1 MPISRSPSPRSA
13 FLAAAALLL
22 GFSAPAHAQTL
33 VSNTGQTTHG
43 HTACVL
49 GSEPTE
55 LDCAQGFTT
64 GQNSRGYDLASIQLD
79 TQGAPGSGTLTVT
92 VREDNGSGHPS
103 NAVLYILTNPSNVG
117 TGVQTFAAPGGARL
131 NRNTQYFVHMTFDG
145 SGTRPRWNLTAND
158 NEDSGK
164 ARGWSIGNHRYT
176 RRSDG
181 TGGWEG
187 DGGVYSTSIQIRVKG
202 NTLAPAA
209 PENLSATPGET
220 EVTLTWA
227 DPGNNTITKYQYRR
241 KTGAGAYGNW
251 TDISGSGASTDSYTV
266 IGLTNGTEYTFAV
279 RAKNVGGNGAAATLT
294 AETLPAAPT
303 NLWPDPGH
311 GEVTLSWT
319 VPNDDT
325 ILRYQYRHKI
335 VTGTYGNWTN
345 IPNSDKDTTA
355 HTVTGLTNGTRYRF
369 ELRAVNSGSGP
380 ASTVAATPL
389 ARPAAPANLLAA
401 AGDGQVTLSWTN
413 PGNNTIWKY
422 QVSTDGG
429 GNFTDIGGSSWTTTT
444 YTVTGLSNG
453 TQYRLALRA
462 VNASGD
468 GAESTA
474 TATPLWAAPANLSA
488 TPGDRQVTL
497 IWTDPGDSTITKYQV
512 STDGGVT
519 FIDIGGSNSATT
531 ANTVTHLSGAPAT
544 RLSNGTTYTLALR
557 AANASAHGAASS
569 ATTRPLWPAP
579 TNLAADPGDGEAI
592 LQWDTGDALITD
604 YRVHWQ
610 ATSSGAT
617 PEISNVT
624 AGLGDTTTATIEDLT
639 NGTEY
644 TFTVQA
650 VDKSGSPA
658 VITGLPSNATATPA
672 PVPDGPANLSVT
684 ARSQEVG
691 LTWDGSADST
701 ITKYQVSTDSGTNF
715 ADIEGS
721 SAATTATTVT
731 SLTNGTAY
739 TLAVRAVN
747 DSGPGAAPRVT
758 ATPLWPAPTGLVAAP
773 NNGQVTLQ
781 WDRGVP
787 GITKYHVLT
796 EGPGN
801 DINTLVPA
809 GSGTKTTVTD
819 TGLTNGAEYTFTV
832 RAALGT
838 DPANATFTSVASTVT
853 ATPAAA
859 LPAKPTGLMPTAGD
873 GQVTLDWD
881 DPNDLTLTGY
891 DYSTD
896 GGMTSTSITGL
907 TEAPT
912 SYTITGLT
920 NDTEYTLALRADNA
934 SGKGPWSDNVTA
946 TPIAKPGA
954 PVNFKATRGSNGGEV
969 ALTWDDPDNDT
980 ITGYEYRKKRGNRAF
995 GGWVDIGGSDKDTTA
1010 HTVTGLSNGRQH
1022 TFELWAM
1029 NASGEGAADSDKATP
1044 LWPAPNLVATPDHGR
1059 VHLEWTGVP
1068 GAKDYILKTKGP
1080 SVDWTSLI
1088 GLSEPAEKVDDSI
1101 GLDPNNPLANGT
1113 EYTFTVWS
1121 TTAGGTQTSVK
1132 AIVKATPVAPPLPAA
1147 PTISSATP
1155 GDQQVALSWDD
1166 PDNITIT
1173 KYQVRWKVKDSD
1185 DSTYTPGVDI
1195 THPNPYATPPTPPT
1209 TYTAT
1214 GLTNGTTYTFEVRA
1228 GNGTGEGPAST
1239 VDAKPI
1245 AIPNAPEN
1253 LSAAPGDGQVALS
1266 WDKPSNDATIGSYTY
1281 EVSTDGGTTFAEIEG
1296 SSATTTAHTVMG
1308 LTNGTEYTL
1317 ALRAVNST
1325 GNGLV
1330 ATVNARP
1337 IAVPAAPTISSVTPG
1352 DGQVAL
1358 EWADPDDSSITM
1370 YQVRWKGKDSDDST
1384 YTAWANIDGSDADT
1398 TEHPVTDLTNGTE
1411 YTFALR
1417 AENASGVGAA
1427 ATATATM
1434 QPAAP
1439 TNFEAARGSG
1449 GGEVALRWENPN
1461 NDTITKYQVSTDGG
1475 TTFTDIPNSAH
1486 GQTNATEYTVTG
1498 LTNGTAYTLAV
1509 RAVNLTDNSAAS
1521 PDATAT
1527 PLWPAP
1533 ETVATPG
1540 DGQVKLTWENVH
1552 SDIANYA
1559 ISAIY
1564 TQTGSSYSNTLI
1576 KRGSGLNTTIVMVT
1590 STNNIDYTFTVQAAK
1605 ISGNVIV
1612 ITGREG
1618 SVDAKPVPVPAAP
1631 ANLEV
1636 VPANRQAV
1644 LTWDDP
1650 GDSTITKYQY
1660 RQAVGEGS
1668 TDFGDWSDIS
1678 GSSAATTTYT
1688 VTGLTNDTEYTF
1700 ELRAVNVSGDGAAS
1714 SVTAKPEAVPNAP
1727 ENLSARA
1734 GDGQVALEWDDPSD
1748 NTIPI
1753 TGYQVST
1760 DGGTTFIDIEGSDAA
1775 TTAHTVSVLSDGTDT
1790 PLTNGTQYTL
1800 AVRAVNTVGDGPAS
1814 TVTARPVLPVPVPAA
1829 PAISSVK
1836 PGNRQVALDWVNSND
1851 STITRYQISTDDGT
1865 TFTTI
1870 EGSSAATTTHTVIV
1884 LSDGSGTHLS
1894 NGTEYTFAVRA
1905 VNASGEGLASTANA
1919 TPFDN
1924 PLTGSDKRV
1933 STFEDTAY
1941 AFELADFGFSV
1952 TDAGDAQKHVKITW
1966 LPRPNEGTLS
1976 LRGTAIT
1983 SATPPQQVTLAALDD
1998 GKLTYTPPANVYGNA
2013 FASFGFR
2020 VNDGEDDSEPATMTI
2035 DVTPVNDAPTASD
2048 KTVSTFEDTAYAFAA
2063 AEFGFSDADA
2073 GDTLDHVKITAL
2085 PVDSNGN
2092 AQGALSLDGTEIT
2105 SITPP
2110 QQVTLAALDGGKL
2123 TYTPPADANGEAFA
2137 SFGFKV
2143 NDGEIDSASAYTMT
2157 IDVAPAND
2165 APTASDKTV
2174 STFED
2179 TAYTFAPAK
2188 FGFSDADAGD
2198 TLDHVKITALPVD
2211 SNGNAQG
2218 ALSLDGTEITSITP
2232 PQQVTLA
2239 ALDGG
2244 KLTYTPPADA
2254 NGEAFASFGF
2264 KVNDGEID
2272 SASAYTMTIDVTP
2285 MNDAPTA
2292 SDKTVSTF
2300 EDTAYAF
2307 AAAEFGFSDAD
2318 AGDTLDHVKI
2328 TALPVDTNG
2337 NAQGTLSLD
2346 GTEITSITPPQQ
2358 VTLAAL
2364 DGGKLIYTPPVDA
2377 DGEAFATTF
2386 SFKVNDGKVD
2396 SVSAYTMTI
2405 DVAPANDAP
2414 TASDKTVSTFEDT
2427 AYTFAPAEF
2436 GFSDADA
2443 GDTLDHVKITALPVD
2458 SNGNAQGA
2466 LSLDGTEITSITPPQ
2481 QVTLAALDGG
2491 KLTYTPPADANG
2503 EAFASFGFKV
2513 NDGEIDSASAYTM
2526 TIDVTPVN
2534 DAPTASDKT
2543 VSTFEDTAYAFAAAE
2558 FGFSDADAG
2567 DTLDHVKITALP
2579 VDTNGNAQGTL
2590 SLDGTEI
2597 TSITP
2602 PQQVTLAALDG
2613 GKLIY
2618 TPPVDADG
2626 EAFATTFS
2634 FKVNDGKVDS
2644 VSAYT
2649 MTIDVAPANDAPTA
2663 SDKTVSTFEDTA
2675 YTFAPAEFGFSD
2687 ADAGDTL
2694 DHVKITA
2701 LPVDS
2706 NGNAQGALSLDGTE
2720 ITSITPPQQV
2730 TLAALDGGKLTYTPP
2745 ADANGEAFASF
2756 GFKVNDGEIDS
2767 ASAYTMTIDVAPA
2780 NDAPT
2785 ASDKTVS
2792 TFEDT
2797 AYAFAAAEFGF
2808 SDADAGDTLDHVKI
2822 TALPVDSNGNAQGA
2836 LSLDGTEITSITP
2849 PQQVTLA
2856 ALDGGKLTYTPP
2868 ADANGEAFASFGFK
2882 VNDGEIDSASAYT
2895 MTIDVTPMNDAPT
2908 ASDKTVSTFEDT
2920 AYAFAAAEFGFS
2932 DADAGD
2938 TLDHVKITALPV
2950 DSNGNAQGTLSLDG
2964 TEITSVTPPQQV
2976 TLAALDGGKLTYT
2989 PPANVYGNAFA
3000 SFGFRVNDG
3009 EDDSEPA
3016 TMTIDVTPVN
3026 DAPTA
3031 SDKTVSTFEDTA
3043 YAFAAAEFGFSDA
3056 DAGDTLDHVKITALP
3071 VDSNGN
3077 AQGALSLDGTE
3088 ITSITPPQQVTLA
3101 ALDGGKL
3108 TYTPPADANGE
3119 AFASFGFKVNDGEI
3133 DSASAYTMTIDV
3145 TPMNDAPTASD
3156 KTVSTFEDT
3165 AYAFAAAEFG
3175 FSDAD
3180 AGDTLDHVKITA
3192 LPVDSNGNAQ
3202 GTLSLDGTEI
3212 TSVTPPQQVTLAAL
3226 DDGKFTYTPP
3236 ADANGEAFASFGF
3249 KVNDGEV
3256 DSALAYT
3263 MTIELVPVLSVSFG
3277 AAAYEADEG
3286 GAAVEVNVTLDQE
3299 AIVALTIPIMVTP
3312 RGETVAAD
3320 YQVDGLDAGTAQG
3333 VAGTLTF
3340 DVGQDTHTFTIKAED
3355 DDDFHDETV
3364 MLGFGTLPSGAE
3376 AGAPEAATLTITD
3389 DEGDVIRSR
3398 FRRLNDEILSKHA
3411 LTIADVTHRAID
3423 ARMDDSCGEQA
3434 AAYTL
3439 AGGSTIYDTLQ
3450 SNAQAIEDGMFR
3462 LDDVLAG
3469 LSFVLP
3475 LGAVDD
3481 DMAGVPGG
3489 PVLWGRGDRRTLESQ
3504 DSAFAWDG
3512 TILTGQLG
3520 IDSCVRDDLMTGL
3533 TVSRSIGAFDY
3544 TDGAGPAAM
3553 SGEYE
3558 SRMTS
3563 VHPYLGWSSP
3573 RGLSLWGTVGYGRG
3587 EIEIDDEQAG
3597 RQMSDTTLKTV
3608 ATGASG
3614 PLMSDES
3621 LIAGGTTRLM
3631 LKGEAS
3637 VAQVEVDGNDDLI
3650 ETQTVNARRLRLA
3663 LEGSHEQALAS
3674 GGSLTPSLELGL
3686 RHDGGD
3692 GITGTGLELG
3702 VSLRYQ
3708 DPATDLTIEGRGR
3721 VLTGQSDHREWG
3733 LGGSLRLDPGA
3744 DGQGLSFS
3752 LTPTW
3757 GDTASGVTRLW
3768 EQDVAALAGEDR
3780 TTDDSPPQWHLEA
3793 ELGYG
3798 LSALGGQGLLTPYG
3812 AFALADEDTRRYR
3825 LGSRFEIGSAFS
3837 LSLQGERREA
3847 ANDEP
3852 DHGVMLWAELRF

>member
-413 PGNNTIWKY
+413 PGNNTIWRY
-422 QVSTDGG
+422 QYSTDGG
-429 GNFTDIGGSSWTTTT
+429 NDFTDISGSSWTTTT
-444 YTVTGLSNG
+444 YTVTDLSNG
-453 TQYRLALRA
+453 TQYTLAVRA

-474 TATPLWAAPANLSA
+474 NAMPLWAAPANLSA

-497 IWTDPGDSTITKYQV
+497 IWDDPDDSTITKYQV

-617 PEISNVT
+617 PEILDVT

-650 VDKSGSPA
+650 VDKSGSTA

-672 PVPDGPANLSVT
+672 PVPDGPANLSAT

-701 ITKYQVSTDSGTNF
+701 ITKYQVRTDSGTNF

-731 SLTNGTAY
+731 GLTNGTAY

-920 NDTEYTLALRADNA
+920 NDTEYTLALRAENA

-1173 KYQVRWKVKDSD
+1173 KYQVRWNSNDN
-1185 DSTYTPGVDI
+1185 TYTLWADI
-1195 THPNPYATPPTPPT
+1195 TSPNPFATPPTPPT

-1266 WDKPSNDATIGSYTY
+1266 WDKPSNDATIGNYTY

-1308 LTNGTEYTL
+1308 LTNGTEYTF
-1317 ALRAVNST
+1317 AVRAVNGT

-1509 RAVNLTDNSAAS
+1509 RAVNLTNNSAAS

-1660 RQAVGEGS
+1660 RQAEGEGS

-1748 NTIPI
+1748 DTIPI

-2085 PVDSNGN
+2085 PVD
-2092 AQGALSLDGTEIT
+2092 
-2105 SITPP
+2105 
-2110 QQVTLAALDGGKL
+2110 
-2123 TYTPPADANGEAFA
+2123 
-2137 SFGFKV
+2137 
-2143 NDGEIDSASAYTMT
+2143 
-2157 IDVAPAND
+2157 
-2165 APTASDKTV
+2165 
-2174 STFED
+2174 
-2179 TAYTFAPAK
+2179 
-2188 FGFSDADAGD
+2188 
-2198 TLDHVKITALPVD
+2198 
-2211 SNGNAQG
+2211 
-2218 ALSLDGTEITSITP
+2218 
-2232 PQQVTLA
+2232 
-2239 ALDGG
+2239 
-2244 KLTYTPPADA
+2244 
-2254 NGEAFASFGF
+2254 
-2264 KVNDGEID
+2264 
-2272 SASAYTMTIDVTP
+2272 
-2285 MNDAPTA
+2285 
-2292 SDKTVSTF
+2292 
-2300 EDTAYAF
+2300 
-2307 AAAEFGFSDAD
+2307 
-2318 AGDTLDHVKI
+2318 
-2328 TALPVDTNG
+2328 TNG

-2414 TASDKTVSTFEDT
+2414 TASDKSVSTDEDM

-2436 GFSDADA
+2436 GFD
-2443 GDTLDHVKITALPVD
+2443 
-2458 SNGNAQGA
+2458 
-2466 LSLDGTEITSITPPQ
+2466 
-2481 QVTLAALDGG
+2481 
-2491 KLTYTPPADANG
+2491 
-2503 EAFASFGFKV
+2503 
-2513 NDGEIDSASAYTM
+2513 
-2526 TIDVTPVN
+2526 
-2534 DAPTASDKT
+2534 
-2543 VSTFEDTAYAFAAAE
+2543 
-2558 FGFSDADAG
+2558 
-2567 DTLDHVKITALP
+2567 
-2579 VDTNGNAQGTL
+2579 
-2590 SLDGTEI
+2590 
-2597 TSITP
+2597 
-2602 PQQVTLAALDG
+2602 
-2613 GKLIY
+2613 
-2618 TPPVDADG
+2618 
-2626 EAFATTFS
+2626 
-2634 FKVNDGKVDS
+2634 
-2644 VSAYT
+2644 
-2649 MTIDVAPANDAPTA
+2649 
-2663 SDKTVSTFEDTA
+2663 
-2675 YTFAPAEFGFSD
+2675 
-2687 ADAGDTL
+2687 
-2694 DHVKITA
+2694 
-2701 LPVDS
+2701 
-2706 NGNAQGALSLDGTE
+2706 
-2720 ITSITPPQQV
+2720 
-2730 TLAALDGGKLTYTPP
+2730 
-2745 ADANGEAFASF
+2745 
-2756 GFKVNDGEIDS
+2756 
-2767 ASAYTMTIDVAPA
+2767 
-2780 NDAPT
+2780 
-2785 ASDKTVS
+2785 
-2792 TFEDT
+2792 
-2797 AYAFAAAEFGF
+2797 
-2808 SDADAGDTLDHVKI
+2808 
-2822 TALPVDSNGNAQGA
+2822 
-2836 LSLDGTEITSITP
+2836 
-2849 PQQVTLA
+2849 
-2856 ALDGGKLTYTPP
+2856 
-2868 ADANGEAFASFGFK
+2868 
-2882 VNDGEIDSASAYT
+2882 
-2895 MTIDVTPMNDAPT
+2895 
-2908 ASDKTVSTFEDT
+2908 
-2920 AYAFAAAEFGFS
+2920 
-2932 DADAGD
+2932 
-2938 TLDHVKITALPV
+2938 
-2950 DSNGNAQGTLSLDG
+2950 
-2964 TEITSVTPPQQV
+2964 
-2976 TLAALDGGKLTYT
+2976 
-2989 PPANVYGNAFA
+2989 
-3000 SFGFRVNDG
+3000 
-3009 EDDSEPA
+3009 
-3016 TMTIDVTPVN
+3016 
-3026 DAPTA
+3026 
-3031 SDKTVSTFEDTA
+3031 
-3043 YAFAAAEFGFSDA
+3043 DA

-3263 MTIELVPVLSVSFG
+3263 MTIEVVPVLSVSFG